1 MEVKNKILVKSILLR
16 TLKAGIKAFL
26 IYVAYV
32 IFLLLTKPIYDFVG
46 RYSQVIDVF
55 FITILIFTFI
65 SELSSGTIYQ
75 YMFSFSRELFI
86 IFYFINVL
94 NGGVIRMDIENVEF
108 AINLQ
113 FFILVL
119 ILMGVLGMARN
130 ALGAIN
136 FLNEKSEEE
145 IVKDYS

>member
-32 IFLLLTKPIYDFVG
+32 IFLLLTKPIYNFIG
-46 RYSQVIDVF
+46 QYSQVIDVF

-94 NGGVIRMDIENVEF
+94 NGGAIRMNVENIEF
-108 AINLQ
+108 AVNLQ

-130 ALGAIN
+130 TLGAIN

>member
-75 YMFSFSRELFI
+75 YMFNFSRELFI

-94 NGGVIRMDIENVEF
+94 NGGAIRMNIENIEF
-108 AINLQ
+108 AVNLQ

-130 ALGAIN
+130 TLGAIN

>member
-32 IFLLLTKPIYDFVG
+32 IFLLLTKPIYNFVG

-75 YMFSFSRELFI
+75 YMFNFSRELFI

-94 NGGVIRMDIENVEF
+94 NGGAIRMNIENIEF
-108 AINLQ
+108 AVNLQ

>member
-32 IFLLLTKPIYDFVG
+32 IFLLLTKPIYNFVG
-46 RYSQVIDVF
+46 QYSQVIDVF

-94 NGGVIRMDIENVEF
+94 NGGAIRMNVENVEF
-108 AINLQ
+108 SVNLQ

-130 ALGAIN
+130 TLGAIN

>member
-32 IFLLLTKPIYDFVG
+32 IFLLLTKPIYNFVG
-46 RYSQVIDVF
+46 QYSQVIDFF
-55 FITILIFTFI
+55 FITILIFTFV

-75 YMFSFSRELFI
+75 YMFGFSRELFI

-94 NGGVIRMDIENVEF
+94 NGGAIRMNVENIEF
-108 AINLQ
+108 AVNLQ

-130 ALGAIN
+130 TLGAIN

>member
-46 RYSQVIDVF
+46 QYSQVIDVF
-55 FITILIFTFI
+55 FITILIFTFV

-75 YMFSFSRELFI
+75 YMFGFSRELFI

-94 NGGVIRMDIENVEF
+94 NGGAIRMNIENIEF
-108 AINLQ
+108 AVNLQ

-130 ALGAIN
+130 TLGAIN

>member
-1 MEVKNKILVKSILLR
+1 MEVKNKILVKRILLR

-32 IFLLLTKPIYDFVG
+32 IFLLLTKPIYNFVG
-46 RYSQVIDVF
+46 QYSQVIDVF
-55 FITILIFTFI
+55 FITILIFTFV

-75 YMFSFSRELFI
+75 YMFGFSRELFI

-94 NGGVIRMDIENVEF
+94 NGGAIRMNVENIEF
-108 AINLQ
+108 AVNLQ

-130 ALGAIN
+130 TLGAIN

>member
-46 RYSQVIDVF
+46 QYSQVIDVF
-55 FITILIFTFI
+55 FITILIFTFV

-75 YMFSFSRELFI
+75 YMFGFSRELFI

-94 NGGVIRMDIENVEF
+94 NGGAIRMNIENIEF
-108 AINLQ
+108 SVNLQ

-130 ALGAIN
+130 TLGAIN

>member
-1 MEVKNKILVKSILLR
+1 MGVENKILVKSILLR

-32 IFLLLTKPIYDFVG
+32 IFLLLTKPIYNFIG

-55 FITILIFTFI
+55 FITILIFTFV

-94 NGGVIRMDIENVEF
+94 NGGAIRMNVENVEF
-108 AINLQ
+108 SVNLQ

-130 ALGAIN
+130 TLGAIN

>member
-32 IFLLLTKPIYDFVG
+32 IFLLLTKPIYNFIG
-46 RYSQVIDVF
+46 QYSQVIDVF

-94 NGGVIRMDIENVEF
+94 NGGAIRMNVENVEF
-108 AINLQ
+108 SVNLQ

-130 ALGAIN
+130 TLGAIN

-145 IVKDYS
+145 IVKDYF

>member
-32 IFLLLTKPIYDFVG
+32 IFLLLTKPIYNFVG
-46 RYSQVIDVF
+46 QYSQVIDVF
-55 FITILIFTFI
+55 FITILIFTFV

-75 YMFSFSRELFI
+75 YMFGFSRELFI

-94 NGGVIRMDIENVEF
+94 NGGAIRMNVENIEF
-108 AINLQ
+108 SVNLQ

-130 ALGAIN
+130 TLGAIN